1 MSKIELHL
9 SDDERQEL
17 TRLVSS
23 GRHPARM
30 VRRAQILLR
39 SAEGWTDPAI
49 GAAIG
54 VSRQTVYEVRTQAVR
69 QGVDA
74 CLQRTSGRRPASRPR
89 RWTGR
94 PKRI

>member
-74 CLQRTSGRRPASRPR
+74 CLQRTPGRRPGQQA
-89 RWTGR
+89 
-94 PKRI
+94 KA